1 MAGWE
6 QRIATGNPQMD
17 QMTVEQHR
25 QAAAAQGLAFD
36 AQPLP
41 GGGWMVRAYAAGP
54 PMGGYGPP
62 QGGYGAPQG
71 GYPQQ
76 PQQYG
81 APQGG
86 YGAPQGGYPQQQQQY
101 GAPAYA
107 AAGGGGGM
115 VFSSTS
121 SPGGGVVV
129 GGASA
134 APALS
139 GERVAY
145 LRKVYGLLLASVL
158 TAGLAGAVALS
169 IGETK
174 IPGTRVVAPTIVAI
188 LLSSRVMLYAAFG
201 LLFVATLAASAV
213 SKVKGLNYVA
223 LFGVAALMGIEVA
236 PMVFVAQYLAG
247 MGKTMSA
254 APVLSS
260 FLVVAAAFAGAT
272 SYAFITRKDFSYLSA
287 TLSMGFWVV
296 FVGAIVAAFISSEAF
311 TLAICS
317 VGAIVAIGMLLMQTS
332 RILRSSDMDDAVGD
346 CLALLVQLRNLFVF
360 ILRILMSSRR

>member
-1 MAGWE
+1 
-6 QRIATGNPQMD
+6 MD

-41 GGGWMVRAYAAGP
+41 QGGYFVRAYVAGPPQGGYGP
-54 PMGGYGPP
+54 PMGGYGP
-62 QGGYGAPQG
+62 Q
-71 GYPQQ
+71 
-76 PQQYG
+76 
-81 APQGG
+81 
-86 YGAPQGGYPQQQQQY
+86 QGGYPQQQQYGQQPQQY
-101 GAPAYA
+101 GPPAYA
-107 AAGGGGGM
+107 AAGGGA
-115 VFSSTS
+115 VFTSSS

-134 APALS
+134 APAMT

-158 TAGLAGAVALS
+158 IAGLAGFVALS
-169 IGETK
+169 LGEER
-174 IPGTRVVAPTIVAI
+174 IPGTRVVAPTLVAI
-188 LLSSRVMLYAAFG
+188 MLSSRVMLYAAFG

-213 SKVKGLNYVA
+213 SKVKGLNLVA
-223 LFGVAALMGIEVA
+223 LFGVAALMGVEVA
-236 PMVFVAQYLAG
+236 PLVFVAQYRAG
-247 MGKTMSA
+247 MGRTLSP
-254 APVLSS
+254 APVLSA

-296 FVGAIVAAFISSEAF
+296 FVGCIVAVFISSEVF

-317 VGAIVAIGMLLMQTS
+317 VGAIVAVGMLLMSTS
-332 RILRSSDMDDAVGD
+332 RILRSSEMDDAVGD

-360 ILRILMSSRR
+360 ILRILMSRR